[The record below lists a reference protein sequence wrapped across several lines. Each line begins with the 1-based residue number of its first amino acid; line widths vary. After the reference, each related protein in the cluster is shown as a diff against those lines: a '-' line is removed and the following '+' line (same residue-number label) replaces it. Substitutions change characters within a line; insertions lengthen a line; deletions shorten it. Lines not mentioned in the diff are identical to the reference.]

1 MLVIIEKLNLSPTW
15 FVSTKMSA
23 GDFSNT
29 KYDEQSR
36 KYLKDAYDTVTR
48 LELWNRMKEEIGDG
62 GFMFTQ
68 KDYVNQIGH
77 ALEFKEEH
85 SGFSFSWMMRII
97 QSIAQDGWDAFYAKA
112 RI

>member
-1 MLVIIEKLNLSPTW
+1 
-15 FVSTKMSA
+15 MSL

-48 LELWNRMKEEIGDG
+48 LELWNRMKEEVGDG
-62 GFMFTQ
+62 GFMFSN
-68 KDYVNQIGH
+68 KDYVDQIGNG
-77 ALEFKEEH
+77 LKFRDEH
-85 SGFSFSWMMRII
+85 SGFSLSWTLRII
-97 QSIAQDGWDAFYAKA
+97 QWIAQDGWDAFYMKV

>member
-1 MLVIIEKLNLSPTW
+1 
-15 FVSTKMSA
+15 MSA

-48 LELWNRMKEEIGDG
+48 LDLWNRMKEDPGDG
-62 GFMFTQ
+62 GFTFSN
-68 KDYVNQIGH
+68 KAYVDQIGNG
-77 ALEFKEEH
+77 LEFRDEH
-85 SGFSFSWMMRII
+85 SGSSFGWMMRII
-97 QSIAQDGWDAFYAKA
+97 QWIAQDGWDAFYAKA